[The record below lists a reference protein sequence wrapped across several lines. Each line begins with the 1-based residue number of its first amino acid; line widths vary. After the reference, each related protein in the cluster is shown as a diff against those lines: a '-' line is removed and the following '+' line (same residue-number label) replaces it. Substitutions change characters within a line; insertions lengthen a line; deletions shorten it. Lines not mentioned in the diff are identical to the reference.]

1 MNTADSDLIQ
11 TVIPD
16 SRIRLG
22 SAQQAHLPRWGSP
35 RGSPWVGQ
43 LRNLTRNL
51 NTIAGVLFSDCI
63 KWCDDDDDDDNND
76 CDEEEVSFIY

>member
-22 SAQQAHLPRWGSP
+22 SAQQAPLAVIPEITAVITASG
-35 RGSPWVGQ
+35 
-43 LRNLTRNL
+43 
-51 NTIAGVLFSDCI
+51 AAA
-63 KWCDDDDDDDNND
+63 
-76 CDEEEVSFIY
+76 